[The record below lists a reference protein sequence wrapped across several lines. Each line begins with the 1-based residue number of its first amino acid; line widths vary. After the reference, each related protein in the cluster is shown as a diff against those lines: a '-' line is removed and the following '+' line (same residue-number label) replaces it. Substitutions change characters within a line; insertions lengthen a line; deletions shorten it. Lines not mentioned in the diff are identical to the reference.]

1 MAEDERDL
9 VAIASCG
16 DSTEASLIRGF
27 LESEGVYCYV
37 QGEEHRQL
45 LGVLGS
51 YVEPRVMV
59 KRGDVEQATELVEV
73 FRNSVSDEDLDQQ
86 AGFDEELE
94 FDDSAVEQDG
104 PYRSPA
110 RVKSG
115 DRARRPAFSLAM
127 GLIFGLGQGHRIAGA
142 RIRGLI
148 LAAVEIVLI
157 VTTIRGSV
165 APHLGLGII
174 ALMHACDGI
183 GGALVAHEH
192 NKSLPRKLTQ
202 GPER

>member
-9 VAIASCG
+9 VTIASCG

-27 LESEGVYCYV
+27 LESEGVYCYI

-51 YVEPRVMV
+51 YVVPQVMV
-59 KRGDVEQATELVEV
+59 KREDAEQATELVDV
-73 FRNSVSDEDLDQQ
+73 FRNSVSDEDLEQQ
-86 AGFDEELE
+86 AGIDEELE
-94 FDDSAVEQDG
+94 FDDAAVEEDG

-110 RVKSG
+110 RLKSE
-115 DRARRPAFSLAM
+115 DNSRKPAFSLAM
-127 GLIFGLGQGHRIAGA
+127 GMILGLGQGHRVAGA
-142 RIRGLI
+142 KIRGLI
-148 LAAVEIVLI
+148 LAALEIAI
-157 VTTIRGSV
+157 IITTIHGSI
-165 APHLGLGII
+165 ALHLGLGII

-183 GGALVAHEH
+183 GGALVAYDH
-192 NKSLPRKLTQ
+192 NRSLPKKLPA